1 MHKIGFVE
9 ENRLSIYKQF
19 QFIEKEKKHTFFT
32 RNSYKFAYRKLLKNE
47 DINRLQ

>member
-19 QFIEKEKKHTFFT
+19 QFVEKEKKHTLFAT
-32 RNSYKFAYRKLLKNE
+32 NSYKFVYRKLLKK
-47 DINRLQ
+47 